1 MSKFKFPGIILIT
14 LLAACTSNTNKFDAS
29 GTFEAEEVIVSAELS
44 GRILSLH
51 VQEGSVFAKDSVAG
65 TIDAINVSL
74 QKEQVEASIASL
86 KEKTSD
92 VSQQVKLL
100 QDQLNVQQTRFN
112 NLQKEKKRI
121 ENLLKEDAATSKQL
135 DDINY
140 QIESLQ
146 KEMSVTKQQINVQ
159 RSVTAT
165 QNRGILSEGKPLSK
179 NVALLEEQLS
189 KSKIVNPISGT
200 VLTKYV
206 EAGEIASA
214 GKALYKIAD
223 LSVITLRAYISGSQ
237 LSQVKLGQQVK
248 VLVDDGKDKYKEL
261 PGTISWIADKAEF
274 TPKTIQTKDERAN
287 LVYAMKVKVKNDGY
301 LKIGMYGDVK
311 F

>member
-1 MSKFKFPGIILIT
+1 MSKFRFQAIILIAF
-14 LLAACTSNTNKFDAS
+14 LAACSSNKNKFDAS

-44 GRILSLH
+44 GKILSLQ
-51 VQEGSVFAKDSVAG
+51 VQEGSTFAKDSIVG
-65 TIDAINVSL
+65 FIDARNISL

-92 VSQQVKLL
+92 VSPQVKLL
-100 QDQLNVQQTRFN
+100 QDQLTVQQTRYD
-112 NLQKEKKRI
+112 NLLKEKKRI
-121 ENLLKEDAATSKQL
+121 ENLLKEDAATGKQL

-140 QIESLQ
+140 QIESVQ
-146 KEMSVTKQQINVQ
+146 KEMSVTKQQVNVQ
-159 RSVTAT
+159 RSVTTT

-189 KSKIVNPISGT
+189 KSKIVNPVSGT

-248 VLVDDGKDKYKEL
+248 VLVDDGKDMYKEL